1 MPLKMCSATH
11 DINGCPFLI
20 GTSGFS
26 YQEWIDSG
34 FYPKKTK
41 SAHMLELY
49 SRSFSLVEL
58 NYTWYQ
64 MVRAEAMERMLTRVG
79 DDFYCTAKL
88 TRTMTHDIADNWPTQ
103 AELYSRGIAPLMS
116 SGRLLAV
123 LIQFPPSFRRTTGN
137 RQYLARLFD
146 RLQKLPLAV
155 EFRHRSWARERVY
168 SGLRDRGVTMV
179 TVDAP
184 ALPDLFPALDIIT
197 NPSLFYLRL
206 HGRNGRDWYCGTM
219 QKQFNYCYS
228 EQELR
233 GWVERIQNNP
243 AMGSRCRRGIIV
255 FNNHV
260 AGQAVNNGRTMACL
274 LEQQAGPMAGTEK
287 E

>member
-1 MPLKMCSATH
+1 M
-11 DINGCPFLI
+11 I
-20 GTSGFS
+20 GTSGYS

-34 FYPKKTK
+34 FYPPKTK

-64 MVRAEAMERMLTRVG
+64 MVRAEAMERMLTRVP

-88 TRTMTHDIADNWPTQ
+88 TRTMTHDISDNWRAQ
-103 AELYSRGIAPLMS
+103 AELYKQGIKPLLS
-116 SGRLLAV
+116 TGRLLTV
-123 LIQFPPSFRRTTGN
+123 LIQFPPSFRRTPEN
-137 RQYLARLFD
+137 RQYLGRLLD
-146 RLQKLPLAV
+146 WLQSLPLAV
-155 EFRHRSWARERVY
+155 EFRHCSWAHERVY

-184 ALPDLFPALDIIT
+184 ALPELFPPLDVAT
-197 NPSLFYLRL
+197 SPALFYLRL
-206 HGRNGRDWYCGTM
+206 HGRNGRDWYSGTM
-219 QKQFNYCYS
+219 QKQFNYSYS

-233 GWVERIQNNP
+233 EWVKKITDTTTINSE
-243 AMGSRCRRGIIV
+243 CRRGIVV

-260 AGQAVNNGRTMACL
+260 AGQAVNNGRSMIRL
-274 LEQQAGPMAGTEK
+274 LERQAG
-287 E
+287 